1 MMKQLALVSLLMVGA
16 CDSPTSNDDVGVN
29 VLGSWQ
35 YLATQAVPA
44 LEIEGALQITEQD
57 GRFFSGTAAF
67 TETDVQGTKRTR
79 GGALSGR
86 VIGDDVVD
94 FDVHIDVQTRRHVAR
109 IVADS
114 VGGTWSAAGV
124 AGLSGPFSARRIP

>member
-1 MMKQLALVSLLMVGA
+1 MIKHCVVATLVLIGA
-16 CDSPTSNDDVGVN
+16 CDSPTSNDTGGAN

-35 YLATQAVPA
+35 YVATQAVPA
-44 LEIEGALQITEQD
+44 LEIEGALQITEQT

-67 TETDVQGTKRTR
+67 TETDVQGTRRTR
-79 GGALSGR
+79 GAALSGR
-86 VIGDDVVD
+86 VIGNDVVD
-94 FDVHIDVQTRRHVAR
+94 FDVQFDVQTRRHVAR

-114 VGGTWSAAGV
+114 IGGTWSADGT

>member
-1 MMKQLALVSLLMVGA
+1 MIKQLAFVSLFVLGA
-16 CDSPTSNDDVGVN
+16 CDSPTSNDTGGVN
-29 VLGSWQ
+29 VMGSWQ

-44 LEIEGALQITEQD
+44 LEIEGALQITEQN

-79 GGALSGR
+79 AGAMSGR
-86 VIGDDVVD
+86 VIGNDVVD
-94 FDVHIDVQTRRHVAR
+94 FDVQLDVQTRRHVAR
-109 IVADS
+109 IAADS
-114 VGGTWSAAGV
+114 IGGTWSAQDA

>member
-1 MMKQLALVSLLMVGA
+1 MMKRLALLCLLLLGG
-16 CDSPTSNDDVGVN
+16 CDSPTSDDTVGVN

-35 YLATQAVPA
+35 YQATQAVPA
-44 LEIEGALQITEQD
+44 LEIEGALQITEQT

-94 FDVHIDVQTRRHVAR
+94 FDVQFDVQTRRHVAR
-109 IVADS
+109 IAVDS
-114 VGGTWSAAGV
+114 IGGTWSAQGA

>member
-1 MMKQLALVSLLMVGA
+1 MIKQLAFVCLLFLGA
-16 CDSPTSNDDVGVN
+16 CDSPTSNDTGGVN

-44 LEIEGALQITEQD
+44 LEIEGALQITEQN
-57 GRFFSGTAAF
+57 GRFFSGTAAV

-86 VIGDDVVD
+86 VIGNDVVD
-94 FDVHIDVQTRRHVAR
+94 FDVQFDVQTRRHVAR
-109 IVADS
+109 IAADS
-114 VGGTWSAAGV
+114 IGGTWSAQGI